1 MRRSLIRDYDGL
13 APLMC
18 QTKCPPVDEENN
30 NNKNEFAA
38 GDLSSVGVRTKVD
51 IDDPRPPSVPSNC
64 LCQQLRS
71 EPRVDARGL
80 PIRAAAPSERC
91 YDDVFCSR
99 TRENT
104 TSGECLG

>member
-18 QTKCPPVDEENN
+18 QTKCPPVEEEENN

-38 GDLSSVGVRTKVD
+38 GDPSSVGVRMKVD
-51 IDDPRPPSVPSNC
+51 VDDSRPPSVPSNC
-64 LCQQLRS
+64 SCQQLRS
-71 EPRVDARGL
+71 KPRVDARGL
-80 PIRAAAPSERC
+80 PIRAVAPPERC

-104 TSGECLG
+104 TSGGWL